1 MEIVEN
7 TCTDI
12 IINLYSTTKKFILDP
27 FCKIFKQIHKYYF
40 CNVLGEKV
48 YDSDDE
54 DSNDELLIEYG
65 NLIDDIP
72 EPDVE
77 KYGNYYESSEKNLN
91 KYVNYM
97 ANITNNDDISER
109 IKYINV

>member
-1 MEIVEN
+1 MEIVDD
-7 TCTDI
+7 TCADI
-12 IINLYSTTKKFILDP
+12 IINLYSNTKTIILDR

-40 CNVLGEKV
+40 YNILGEKV

-54 DSNDELLIEYG
+54 DSDDELSNEYG

-72 EPDVE
+72 EPAE

-91 KYVNYM
+91 KYINYI
-97 ANITNNDDISER
+97 ANNDDIMER